1 MSDEAIHEDTITTVP
16 NSSMAVVSLVA
27 GILGLTFFPL
37 LGSLVAIITGIMGR
51 HEVQESQGTLAGE
64 GMATAGLVM
73 GVIGIGLG
81 ALCLCVFGVTFG
93 SIFCVALSEGGLI
106 ILPGLYGI
114 LF

>member
-1 MSDEAIHEDTITTVP
+1 MSDEAYQQEVITTVP

-51 HEVQESQGTLAGE
+51 REVQESQGTLAGG

-73 GVIGIGLG
+73 GVIGISLS

-93 SIFCVALSEGGLI
+93 SIFCVALSQGDLL
-106 ILPGLYGI
+106 ILPGLYGL

>member
-1 MSDEAIHEDTITTVP
+1 MSDEAYQEDAITTVP
-16 NSSMAVVSLVA
+16 NSSMAIVSLVA

-37 LGSLVAIITGIMGR
+37 IGSLVAIITGIMGR
-51 HEVQESQGTLAGE
+51 REVQESQGTLAGE

-73 GVIGIGLG
+73 GVIGISLG

-93 SIFCVALSEGGLI
+93 SVFCVAINEGINLI
-106 ILPGLYGI
+106 VPGMYGF